1 MSRSE
6 RRSEEN
12 ISGFTLIEVIV
23 ALAILS
29 ISFVLVMEL
38 FSVGLRSARTSCDYT
53 RAIVLAK
60 GKMEEMPGDPV
71 NDSGD
76 FEDGFRWETEVQDYK
91 KDEGSG
97 RRLLK
102 VKVKVLWDSALK
114 TQRSF
119 ELTSLRAVSD
129 EEKL

>member
-1 MSRSE
+1 M
-6 RRSEEN
+6 RRPEEN

-60 GKMEEMPGDPV
+60 GKMEEMPGVPV

-76 FEDGFRWETEVQDYK
+76 LEDGFRWETEVQDYK
-91 KDEGSG
+91 IDEGSG

-119 ELTSLRAVSD
+119 ELTSLRSVSD
-129 EEKL
+129 DEKL